1 MTTSRLFLT
10 GITASGRHG
19 ANPGEKDQ
27 PQDFVVDLDVEV
39 DVSSDDIAATADYR
53 KLVQV
58 ARDVVAGES
67 LDLLE
72 SLAGEVARAVAGLP
86 RVVRATAIVHK
97 PAAAR
102 SSEIQGIAAAATA
115 ESGS

>member
-1 MTTSRLFLT
+1 VTTSRLFLT
-10 GITASGRHG
+10 GIAASGRHG
-19 ANPGEKDQ
+19 ANPGEKDR

-39 DVSSDDIAATADYR
+39 DVSSDEIAATADYR
-53 KLVQV
+53 KLVQT

-97 PAAAR
+97 PAAAM

-115 ESGS
+115 ESQG